1 MTPAV
6 LCPIRPA
13 PRGHSAPRGSASS
26 GLGRGLELALFGRHR
41 LADAAGTGRGADGRA
56 IRVAGRKGR
65 EGKAWYPKDNM
76 TQAGGTDPG
85 P

>member
-6 LCPIRPA
+6 SCPTRPA
-13 PRGHSAPRGSASS
+13 PRGHSATRGSASS
-26 GLGRGLELALFGRHR
+26 GLGRGLELALYGRHR
-41 LADAAGTGRGADGRA
+41 LADAAGTDRGAAGRA

-65 EGKAWYPKDNM
+65 EGKAGYPKDNM

>member
-6 LCPIRPA
+6 SCPTRPA
-13 PRGHSAPRGSASS
+13 PRGHTATRGSASS
-26 GLGRGLELALFGRHR
+26 GRGRGLELALFGRHR

-65 EGKAWYPKDNM
+65 EGKAGYPKDNM

>member
-6 LCPIRPA
+6 LCPTRSA

-26 GLGRGLELALFGRHR
+26 GRGRGLVLFGRHR
-41 LADAAGTGRGADGRA
+41 LTDAAGTGRGADGRA
-56 IRVAGRKGR
+56 IRAAGRKGR
-65 EGKAWYPKDNM
+65 EGEAWDRQDNM

>member
-1 MTPAV
+1 MTPTV
-6 LCPIRPA
+6 PCPTRPA
-13 PRGHSAPRGSASS
+13 PRGHLAPRGSASS
-26 GLGRGLELALFGRHR
+26 GLGRGLGLARFGRHR
-41 LADAAGTGRGADGRA
+41 LADAADTNRGVAGRA
-56 IRVAGRKGR
+56 IRAGGRTGR